1 MKLVRFRAQ
10 VTDQDMNGWTP
21 LHLATWQHGTRPV
34 SSRELHVATQG
45 VDGLT
50 PLYCASGSPREDL
63 EIEPFLA
70 EDDADMTAERPNCSL
85 ERGHKGPAGSSSNA
99 VPMRQPR
106 MGRRLYRASER

>member
-1 MKLVRFRAQ
+1 MELAQFR
-10 VTDQDMNGWTP
+10 VENGAHP
-21 LHLATWQHGTRPV
+21 AP
-34 SSRELHVATQG
+34 QG

-70 EDDADMTAERPNCSL
+70 EDDADMIAERPNSSLSL
-85 ERGHKGPAGSSSNA
+85 ERRHKGPAAFSSNA

-106 MGRRLYRASER
+106 MGRQLYRASER